1 MKNMKLVVYVALCI
15 VCLICVTTFV
25 NACNN
30 SSEVTE
36 TRDKIYTM
44 YEIKKGDTLT
54 SIASSFITEYGINE
68 TVETYIKNIMFSNHL
83 ESDTIV
89 YGESILV
96 YYVLNEEE

>member
-1 MKNMKLVVYVALCI
+1 MKNMKLVVYIALCI
-15 VCLICVTTFV
+15 ICLVCVTTFV

-68 TVETYIKNIMFSNHL
+68 TIETYIDNVQFSNHL
-83 ESDTIV
+83 ESDKIV
-89 YGESILV
+89 SGEMLLV
-96 YYVLNEEE
+96 YYVLN